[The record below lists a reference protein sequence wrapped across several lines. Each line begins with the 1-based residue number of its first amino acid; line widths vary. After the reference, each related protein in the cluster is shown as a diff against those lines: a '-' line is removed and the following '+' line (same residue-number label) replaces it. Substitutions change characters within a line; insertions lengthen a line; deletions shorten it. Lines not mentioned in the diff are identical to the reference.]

1 MTKELS
7 FRCEVRRREHGG
19 WIYWIYRGDD
29 PRESSTV
36 SYASEREA
44 LLAGY
49 QRMEQLQPTPNPI
62 STDTV
67 DEPSTD
73 QASGASAKRIPGRS
87 VLPKD
92 LPTAITYLEDE
103 EFDRLF
109 RATVDEARR
118 RGRVPNSVEVMLE
131 TTSAISEQRR
141 KRPSREAVAVPLTRG
156 QVNAVRAAFKAGI
169 TPSRIARQFGLS
181 QSDVRKA
188 LVSPELK
195 R

>member
-1 MTKELS
+1 MTCAKVQS
-7 FRCEVRRREHGG
+7 NPMPPSARRCSRATRG
-19 WIYWIYRGDD
+19 W
-29 PRESSTV
+29 SNFSNT
-36 SYASEREA
+36 
-44 LLAGY
+44 
-49 QRMEQLQPTPNPI
+49 QPDF
-62 STDTV
+62 SDSV
-67 DEPSTD
+67 DEPSTN

-118 RGRVPNSVEVMLE
+118 RGRLPNSVEARLE
-131 TTSAISEQRR
+131 TTSAISEEAR
-141 KRPSREAVAVPLTRG
+141 KRPSREAVAVSLTRG

-188 LVSPELK
+188 LASPEPK